1 MDGCHFWLGIW
12 TDFSNWWHGDIG
24 GFVRVW
30 NTARTQQQI
39 QDNMTL
45 LLDASKETGLII
57 NCNFTEQSGAS
68 VDNQAG
74 GNDLALTG
82 SPAWVSGPATTNK
95 SYGGRQPRHGFVNFN
110 NPGLF

>member
-1 MDGCHFWLGIW
+1 M
-12 TDFSNWWHGDIG
+12 
-24 GFVRVW
+24 
-30 NTARTQQQI
+30 
-39 QDNMTL
+39 
-45 LLDASKETGLII
+45 
-57 NCNFTEQSGAS
+57 
-68 VDNQAG
+68 DNQAG